1 MSPAPPLISVVIPTH
16 NRLKLV
22 MRALQSVHDQTYPNI
37 EIIVVDDSSTEDL
50 SSITNTFK
58 NTRIIR
64 NNVSRG
70 AQKSRLRGTEESKGE
85 FVALL
90 DSDDWW
96 EPEKLQ
102 KQYEA
107 FLANN
112 PSLVSCQVNITNEL
126 RSGIIVPKQVFSGGQ
141 VANFLFADHG
151 ILQTSTF
158 FSKKE
163 ILEDLLR
170 KSADTKVHNDPSVVI
185 ECEKA
190 EIAIVQLP
198 EALTCCDF
206 TVRGDRIS
214 LDPSKIE
221 ASREWFRHYGANW
234 NESLKR
240 SYLFYHEVPRLI
252 ACGWYAQALQL
263 MIKNYSPTFSLK
275 VTFKYIL
282 KMLGVDFIRKNLNFR
297 RLSN

>member
-1 MSPAPPLISVVIPTH
+1 
-16 NRLKLV
+16 

-190 EIAIVQLP
+190 RNRHRSITRGSDLLRFYRAWRPNITRPIKDRSIPRVVSPLWRQL
-198 EALTCCDF
+198 E
-206 TVRGDRIS
+206 
-214 LDPSKIE
+214 
-221 ASREWFRHYGANW
+221 
-234 NESLKR
+234 
-240 SYLFYHEVPRLI
+240 
-252 ACGWYAQALQL
+252 
-263 MIKNYSPTFSLK
+263 
-275 VTFKYIL
+275 
-282 KMLGVDFIRKNLNFR
+282 
-297 RLSN
+297 